1 RAAEPEVR
9 FMAKPPPADESPLIL
24 ARRPKLALGKWSR
37 LTADQ
42 RRRVLDLMADE
53 YGPPFAAAF
62 RGVTENPR
70 LRDAGAVTIT
80 NRMTAARLAGQGFRP
95 ARTDYHWKVAKELW
109 VPPTGWE
116 VWRDPPTRDA
126 AAPAAREPA

>member
-1 RAAEPEVR
+1 
-9 FMAKPPPADESPLIL
+9 MAKPPPTDESPLIL

-80 NRMTAARLAGQGFRP
+80 NRMTAARLAFGYRCRP
-95 ARTDYHWKVAKELW
+95 RGLSRTVGSDGAGSGS
-109 VPPTGWE
+109 PG
-116 VWRDPPTRDA
+116 
-126 AAPAAREPA
+126 